1 MHFPA
6 VSTPARLLPSFS
18 RSVSNER
25 SFSLTRANR
34 VRTIEKKKQ
43 TAEFRKMPRIVPIPR
58 VDGEAAR
65 QRRKQPVPGNVCFPR
80 VFPSPAANSGE
91 RVSIKGKE
99 ILNRFDGS
107 TAHVRETDIRL
118 LVWFIPSLLRL
129 VHVTSQR
136 EGATNSYPG
145 KRAFDSWSV
154 HSLQTGKNE
163 FWFVATRQE
172 RERETRKVLN
182 LRCFIVLDERHPEY
196 GFFEAFS

>member
-1 MHFPA
+1 
-6 VSTPARLLPSFS
+6 
-18 RSVSNER
+18 
-25 SFSLTRANR
+25 
-34 VRTIEKKKQ
+34 
-43 TAEFRKMPRIVPIPR
+43 MPRIVPIPR

-154 HSLQTGKNE
+154 HSLQTGKKWILICCDE
-163 FWFVATRQE
+163 ARE
-172 RERETRKVLN
+172 RERDTKSIKPPMFYCFRWKTSRVRL
-182 LRCFIVLDERHPEY
+182 LRGIFIGKFRSGRHSSKTFNVPPNILL
-196 GFFEAFS
+196 F